1 MGIKVPFARS
11 CKFVALLGPVLSD
24 MKFWIH
30 LMWVILHTGG
40 DLKSFFL
47 LPQSR
52 VYSDNMCIKIPGYDC
67 QFISFICLFVCH
79 LDHSHFNL
87 RTRVFAIC
95 LTNILIF
102 TMYNPSVFIRSTS
115 YFVVMVIS

>member
-11 CKFVALLGPVLSD
+11 CKFVALLGPVLPVLDPFGVGNSTHWRGFE
-24 MKFWIH
+24 K
-30 LMWVILHTGG
+30 
-40 DLKSFFL
+40 FFL
-47 LPQSR
+47 LPQSQ

-67 QFISFICLFVCH
+67 QLISFICLFVCH

-95 LTNILIF
+95 LL
-102 TMYNPSVFIRSTS
+102 
-115 YFVVMVIS
+115 